1 MVLNL
6 YAIKSYMNTIK
17 NILFSNRLTGVLFIA
32 FALAMAIGTFMD
44 AGQDTSPTPLTRNLI
59 YNAWWFEGI
68 MLLFVINFIGNIFKY
83 NLLNKRKWPVLL
95 LHLSWI
101 FILVGAFVTRYISYE
116 GVMSI
121 REGATENSFLSE
133 KTYLTVYIDGDY
145 EIDGLPQRW
154 YTERPVDFS
163 PRMENKFGFNAQYA
177 DKPISIKLTEFI
189 NGAEEDVVYD
199 ENGEY
204 YLKIVESAGG
214 MPHNHFLKEGSTENI
229 HGTLYTLNN
238 YIEGAVNITFD
249 DDNEDLYISSP
260 YEGEY
265 MVMATMSQGAL
276 NKDTYEPLNLRA
288 RYIINN
294 QQLVFPKPVIK
305 GFFDIVKKSE
315 LLKSDQDGLELLITT
330 PAETK
335 TVRVIGGKGTNNAFK
350 TFRVGEQDFMIRYG
364 SKVYDLPFSVKLND
378 FIAEKYPGTDKSY
391 SSFAS
396 EVTVIGEENFDY
408 KIYMNNILNYK
419 GYRFFQASFDPDEK
433 GTILSVNHDSL
444 GTFLTYLG
452 YILLYLGLVVIL
464 FASFTRFDFLKKQLD
479 VARKNKVKVLT
490 SLLILFTISSNSQ
503 SFGVHNHSSK
513 PEIEII
519 DSILSKN
526 IASKEQAEKFG
537 RLVIQDL
544 GGRMMPMNTY
554 SSELIRKLSKKDH
567 YKEFDSNQVFL
578 SMQESPLLWYSVP
591 LIFLKSKK
599 GDSIRSIIGVSKES
613 KHVSLADFF
622 TMRGDYKLAPY
633 LEEAYRAAIPNG
645 FQKEFKETDQ
655 RVNLLYNSLEG
666 TTINI
671 FPIPNDENNK
681 WIAPSKTKFN
691 EVTLIDSLYSNFI
704 NTGFK
709 TYLYFLNEGKISGN
723 YDDADDILSAITNT
737 QLKYGSDVM
746 LSKNK
751 INAELLYNKYDIFK
765 SLFSWYLY
773 ASTVLFIALII
784 QIFNRNKFINS
795 IVSISKYAT
804 YLLFIIH
811 ALGLIARWY
820 ISGHAPWSDGYESMI
835 YVAWATMLFGIYFG
849 RKSDLALASTTF
861 VTSMILMIAHWSWM
875 DPAIANLV
883 PVLDSYWLMIHVAVI
898 VGSYGPFTI
907 SMILGIVSLILMI
920 LVNKRNKEILGI
932 NIRELILI
940 NEMSMTIGLVMLT
953 IGNFLG
959 GMWAN
964 ESWGRYWGWDP
975 KETWALISI
984 IIYAFVLHM
993 RLIPGLKSNFAFTVA
1008 SILSFGSII
1017 MTYFGVNFYLAG
1029 LHSYAKDD
1037 QEISLVFIGIS
1048 LGLIFILSLLAFPKY
1063 RKYIKN
1069 NR

>member
-1 MVLNL
+1 MSFQLE
-6 YAIKSYMNTIK
+6 
-17 NILFSNRLTGVLFIA
+17 
-32 FALAMAIGTFMD
+32 
-44 AGQDTSPTPLTRNLI
+44 
-59 YNAWWFEGI
+59 EG
-68 MLLFVINFIGNIFKY
+68 G
-83 NLLNKRKWPVLL
+83 
-95 LHLSWI
+95 
-101 FILVGAFVTRYISYE
+101 
-116 GVMSI
+116 
-121 REGATENSFLSE
+121 
-133 KTYLTVYIDGDY
+133 
-145 EIDGLPQRW
+145 
-154 YTERPVDFS
+154 
-163 PRMENKFGFNAQYA
+163 
-177 DKPISIKLTEFI
+177 
-189 NGAEEDVVYD
+189 
-199 ENGEY
+199 
-204 YLKIVESAGG
+204 
-214 MPHNHFLKEGSTENI
+214 
-229 HGTLYTLNN
+229 
-238 YIEGAVNITFD
+238 
-249 DDNEDLYISSP
+249 
-260 YEGEY
+260 
-265 MVMATMSQGAL
+265 
-276 NKDTYEPLNLRA
+276 
-288 RYIINN
+288 YIINN

-305 GFFDIVKKSE
+305 GVFDIVKKSE

-330 PAETK
+330 PEESK
-335 TVRVIGGKGTNNAFK
+335 TVRIIGGKGTNNAYK
-350 TFRVGEQDFMIRYG
+350 KIEIGNNQISIKYG

-396 EVTVIGEENFDY
+396 EVSVIDEENFDY

-433 GTILSVNHDSL
+433 GTILSVNYDSL

-452 YILLYLGLVVIL
+452 YILLYIGMIVIL

-479 VARKNKVKVLT
+479 VARKNKAKILT
-490 SLLILFTISSNSQ
+490 SLLILFSISSNSQ

-526 IASKEQAEKFG
+526 IASKKQADKFG

-567 YKEFDSNQVFL
+567 YNEFDANQVFL

-622 TMRGDYKLAPY
+622 TSRGDYKLAPY
-633 LEEAYRAAIPNG
+633 LEEAYRALVPNA

-666 TTINI
+666 TTIKI

-681 WIAPSKTKFN
+681 WISPSKTKFN

-709 TYLYFLNEGKISGN
+709 TYLYFLNEGKISG
-723 YDDADDILSAITNT
+723 DFKDADDILSAITNT
-737 QLKYGSDVM
+737 QIKYGSDVM

-751 INAELLYNKYDIFK
+751 INAEILYNKYDIFK

-773 ASTVLFIALII
+773 ASSILFIALII
-784 QIFNRNKFINS
+784 QIFNRNKYVNS

-849 RKSDLALASTTF
+849 RKSELALASTTF

-920 LVNKRNKEILGI
+920 LLNKRNKEILGI
-932 NIRELILI
+932 NIRELVLI

-984 IIYAFVLHM
+984 MIYAFVLHM
-993 RLIPGLKSNFAFTVA
+993 RLIPGLKSNFIFTVA

-1037 QEISLVFIGIS
+1037 QEISFVFIGIS
-1048 LGLIFILSLLAFPKY
+1048 LSLIFILSLIAFPKY

>member
-6 YAIKSYMNTIK
+6 YPTKYYMNTLK
-17 NILFSNRLTGVLFIA
+17 KILFSNRLTGVLFIS
-32 FALAMAIGTFMD
+32 FAVAMAIGTFMD

-59 YNAWWFEGI
+59 YNAWWFEVI

-83 NLLNKRKWPVLL
+83 NLFNKRKWPVLL

-121 REGATENSFLSE
+121 REGATESSFLSE
-133 KTYLTVYIDGDY
+133 KTYLTFYIDGDY
-145 EIDGLPQRW
+145 EVNGQLMRRVEEDA
-154 YTERPVDFS
+154 VDFS
-163 PRMENKFGFNAQYA
+163 PRLDNKYELNTTYN
-177 DKPISIKLTEFI
+177 KTPISIKLTGFI
-189 NGAEEDVVYD
+189 NRAEEDVVYD

-249 DDNEDLYISSP
+249 DNEDLYINSP

-265 MVMATMSQGAL
+265 MVMSTMSQGTL
-276 NKDTYEPLNLRA
+276 NKDTYQPLNLRA

-305 GFFDIVKKSE
+305 GVFDIVKKSE

-330 PAETK
+330 PEESK
-335 TVRVIGGKGTNNAFK
+335 TVRIIGGKGTNNAYK
-350 TFRVGEQDFMIRYG
+350 KIEIGNNQISIKYG

-396 EVTVIGEENFDY
+396 EVSVIDEENFDY

-433 GTILSVNHDSL
+433 GTILSVNYDSL

-452 YILLYLGLVVIL
+452 YILLYIGMIVIL

-479 VARKNKVKVLT
+479 VARKNKAKILT
-490 SLLILFTISSNSQ
+490 SLLILFSISSNSQ
-503 SFGVHNHSSK
+503 SFGIHNHSSK

-526 IASKEQAEKFG
+526 IASKKQADKFG

-567 YKEFDSNQVFL
+567 YNEFDANQVFL

-622 TMRGDYKLAPY
+622 TSRGDYKLAPY
-633 LEEAYRAAIPNG
+633 LEEAYRAIVPNA

-666 TTINI
+666 TTIKI

-709 TYLYFLNEGKISGN
+709 TYLYFLNEGKISG
-723 YDDADDILSAITNT
+723 DFKDADDILSAITNT
-737 QLKYGSDVM
+737 QIKYGSDVM

-751 INAELLYNKYDIFK
+751 INAEILYNKYDIFK

-773 ASTVLFIALII
+773 ASSILFIALII
-784 QIFNRNKFINS
+784 QIFNRNKYVNS

-811 ALGLIARWY
+811 ALGLISRWY

-849 RKSDLALASTTF
+849 RKSELALASTTF

-920 LVNKRNKEILGI
+920 LLNKRNKEILGI
-932 NIRELILI
+932 NIRELVLI

-984 IIYAFVLHM
+984 MIYAFVLHM
-993 RLIPGLKSNFAFTVA
+993 RLIPGLKSNFIFTVA

-1037 QEISLVFIGIS
+1037 QEISFVFIGIS
-1048 LGLIFILSLLAFPKY
+1048 LSLIFILSLIAFPKY

>member
-1 MVLNL
+1 
-6 YAIKSYMNTIK
+6 MNTLK
-17 NILFSNRLTGVLFIA
+17 KILFSNRLTGILFIS
-32 FALAMAIGTFMD
+32 FAVAMAIGTFMD

-83 NLLNKRKWPVLL
+83 NLFNKRKWPVLL

-133 KTYLTVYIDGDY
+133 KTYLTFYIDGDY
-145 EIDGLPQRW
+145 EVNGQLMRRVEEDA
-154 YTERPVDFS
+154 VDFS
-163 PRMENKFGFNAQYA
+163 PRLDNKFELNTTYN
-177 DKPISIKLTEFI
+177 KTPISIKLTAFI
-189 NGAEEDVVYD
+189 NGAEEDVVFD

-249 DDNEDLYISSP
+249 DNEDLYINSP

-265 MVMATMSQGAL
+265 MVMANMSQGTL
-276 NKDTYEPLNLRA
+276 NKDTNEPLNLRA

-294 QQLVFPKPVIK
+294 QQLVFPKPAIK
-305 GFFDIVKKSE
+305 GVFDIVKKSE

-330 PAETK
+330 PEESK
-335 TVRVIGGKGTNNAFK
+335 TVRIIGGKGTNNAYK
-350 TFRVGEQDFMIRYG
+350 KIEIGNNQISIKYG

-391 SSFAS
+391 SSFSS
-396 EVTVIGEENFDY
+396 EVSVIDEENFDY

-433 GTILSVNHDSL
+433 GTILSVNYDSL

-452 YILLYLGLVVIL
+452 YILLYIGMIVIL

-479 VARKNKVKVLT
+479 VARKNKAKILT
-490 SLLILFTISSNSQ
+490 SLLILFSISSNSQ

-526 IASKEQAEKFG
+526 IASKKQADKFG

-567 YKEFDSNQVFL
+567 YNEFDANQVFL

-622 TMRGDYKLAPY
+622 TLRGDYKLAPY
-633 LEEAYRAAIPNG
+633 LEEAYRAIVPNA

-666 TTINI
+666 TTIKI

-709 TYLYFLNEGKISGN
+709 TYLYFLNEGKISG
-723 YDDADDILSAITNT
+723 DFKDADDILSAITNT
-737 QLKYGSDVM
+737 QIKYGSDVM

-751 INAELLYNKYDIFK
+751 INAEILYNKYDIFK

-773 ASTVLFIALII
+773 ASSILFIALII
-784 QIFNRNKFINS
+784 QIFNRNKYVNS

-849 RKSDLALASTTF
+849 RKSELALASTTF

-920 LVNKRNKEILGI
+920 LLNKRNKEILGI
-932 NIRELILI
+932 NIRELVLI

-984 IIYAFVLHM
+984 MIYAFVLHM
-993 RLIPGLKSNFAFTVA
+993 RLIPGLKSNFIFTVA

-1037 QEISLVFIGIS
+1037 QEISFVFIGIS
-1048 LGLIFILSLLAFPKY
+1048 LSLIFILSLIAFPKY

>member
-1 MVLNL
+1 
-6 YAIKSYMNTIK
+6 MNTLK
-17 NILFSNRLTGVLFIA
+17 KILFSNRLTGVLFIS
-32 FALAMAIGTFMD
+32 FAVAMAIGTFMD

-83 NLLNKRKWPVLL
+83 NLFNKRKWPVLL

-121 REGATENSFLSE
+121 REGATESSFLSE
-133 KTYLTVYIDGDY
+133 KTYLTFYIDGDY
-145 EIDGLPQRW
+145 KVNGQLMRRVEEDA
-154 YTERPVDFS
+154 VDFS
-163 PRMENKFGFNAQYA
+163 PRLDNKYELNTTYN
-177 DKPISIKLTEFI
+177 KTPISIKLTGFI

-249 DDNEDLYISSP
+249 DNEDLYINSP

-265 MVMATMSQGAL
+265 MVMSTMSQGTL
-276 NKDTYEPLNLRA
+276 NKDTYQPLNLRA

-305 GFFDIVKKSE
+305 GVFDIVKKSE

-330 PAETK
+330 PEESK
-335 TVRVIGGKGTNNAFK
+335 TVRIIGGKGTNNAYK
-350 TFRVGEQDFMIRYG
+350 KIEIGNNQISIKYG

-396 EVTVIGEENFDY
+396 EVSVIDEENFDY

-433 GTILSVNHDSL
+433 GTILSVNYDSL

-452 YILLYLGLVVIL
+452 YILLYIGMIVIL

-479 VARKNKVKVLT
+479 VARKNKAKILT
-490 SLLILFTISSNSQ
+490 SLLILFSISSNSQ

-526 IASKEQAEKFG
+526 IASKKQADKFG

-567 YKEFDSNQVFL
+567 YNEFDANQVFL

-622 TMRGDYKLAPY
+622 TSRGDYKLAPY
-633 LEEAYRAAIPNG
+633 LEEAYRALVPNA

-666 TTINI
+666 TTIKI

-681 WIAPSKTKFN
+681 WISPSKTKFN

-709 TYLYFLNEGKISGN
+709 TYLYFLNEGKISG
-723 YDDADDILSAITNT
+723 DFKDADDILSAITNT
-737 QLKYGSDVM
+737 QIKYGSDVM

-751 INAELLYNKYDIFK
+751 INAEILYNKYDIFK

-773 ASTVLFIALII
+773 ASSILFIALII
-784 QIFNRNKFINS
+784 QIFNRNKYVNS

-849 RKSDLALASTTF
+849 RKSELALASTTF

-920 LVNKRNKEILGI
+920 LLNKRNKEILGI
-932 NIRELILI
+932 NIRELVLI

-984 IIYAFVLHM
+984 MIYAFVLHM
-993 RLIPGLKSNFAFTVA
+993 RLIPGLKSNFIFTVA

-1037 QEISLVFIGIS
+1037 QEISFVFIGIS
-1048 LGLIFILSLLAFPKY
+1048 LSLIFILSLIAFPKY